1 VSNSGPLIHL
11 AQMSGLDLLFMIF
24 DVVYIPEAVFKE
36 VVEDGLEKGYPDA
49 IVLENEIKNG
59 RIVVQKVHDKQIPS
73 IPAVNLHEGEIE
85 TIRLAM
91 SLSENPVV
99 LDDEEARLIARML
112 KLKVIGSVGIIIKC
126 VKSGYISKKVGL
138 INIKRLNDVMY
149 LSSDVFSKA
158 MEFISNL

>member
-1 VSNSGPLIHL
+1 MRIAVSNSGPLIHL

-91 SLSENPVV
+91 SLSENPV
-99 LDDEEARLIARML
+99 
-112 KLKVIGSVGIIIKC
+112 
-126 VKSGYISKKVGL
+126 
-138 INIKRLNDVMY
+138 
-149 LSSDVFSKA
+149 
-158 MEFISNL
+158 